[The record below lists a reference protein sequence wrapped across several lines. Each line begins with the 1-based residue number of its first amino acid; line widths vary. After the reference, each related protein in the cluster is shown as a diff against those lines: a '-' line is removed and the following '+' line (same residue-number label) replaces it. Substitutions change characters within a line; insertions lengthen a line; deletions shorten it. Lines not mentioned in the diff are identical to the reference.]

1 MAESNAGEIKLGVG
15 LSTDPLQEQAPKV
28 EKTAEKVG
36 KSIGEAV
43 DKGSTE
49 TLKKASEKIGRTAE
63 KTGTDSGRKFTGGFK
78 KSLDSSSGG
87 IIASAVKLAG
97 KLAAV
102 FAGKKIFDFG
112 KSAIE
117 AGSDLSEV
125 QNVVDSTFTRMGDKV
140 DEFARNAAAKF
151 GLSETMAKRY
161 AGTFG
166 AMGKA
171 FGFSEEKAYDMS
183 TALTGLAGDVA
194 SFYNITQDE
203 AYTKLKSVFTGE
215 TESLKDLG
223 VVMTQTALDDY
234 ALRSGIGKTVQQMTE
249 AEKVTLR
256 YGFVM
261 DQLSTA
267 SGDFSRTAD
276 GWANQVRILT
286 LQFQS
291 LKAAIGQGLIAALNP
306 VIHAVNRFMAVL
318 VKAANVFSAFM
329 QKLFGVKAAAGAMG
343 SAVSGAIDNITGGT
357 ADAINGIDGVGNAAS
372 GAAKKATKAVQQLK
386 RTLEG
391 FDQITKVKETAD
403 AAAGSSGSGGG
414 GGAGGG
420 IGGSDAGAM
429 EDFAS
434 ATEAAGES
442 MSRLDAIVERFK
454 EKLEPARKALE
465 RLREQLEKL
474 GGHLGEGLKWLYDNV
489 LVPLADWTITEVIPR
504 FFDTLANV
512 LHIFDSVLVA
522 LQPLWQWFWDNVLKP
537 VAAWTAGAFLTIWDK
552 INEVLAK
559 FGDWCD
565 KNAEKIQVAAVAIG
579 SFFAALGV
587 VKVAGII
594 AGIIGKLAAFGSTV
608 IGIISSIQ
616 SFAGGI
622 SLIVSLLGGPLVLG
636 IAAAIAA
643 GILIWKNWDKI
654 KAVGK
659 KVAESIKDSV
669 EKVRKKFADIKKKID
684 SFTSKV
690 IEKFEAIK
698 ETIKS
703 VKEFIEDLPNK
714 LTIDAAVS
722 LVKKGW
728 DKVSDFV
735 KKHTGSIVEKA
746 VNLSK
751 NGWDNVKSWIEKK
764 NFGGKVEKAIGVVRD
779 GWNSVS
785 DWISKKNMGG
795 KVEKAIGVVRDGWN
809 SVSDWISKKNMGGKV
824 DKAIGVVRNGWTSV
838 SDWITKKNFGGK
850 VDKGIGVVRSGWNSV
865 ADWITKKNFGGA
877 VNKNIGLSKT
887 WRSVASWIQDRMGG
901 AVQKT
906 IGLTKTWGS
915 VASWIWD
922 RMGGAVQKTIGL
934 TKTWHTVADWVSD
947 RIGGTVEV
955 GISLFRSGW
964 STVKGF
970 VDRFERGGSIGRNGT
985 IRYFA
990 SGGKIKG
997 STATWFDALPHYA
1010 AGTSKAHGTAF
1021 IAGENGPEI
1030 VGNVNGST
1038 EVLNKSQIAASVSSG
1053 VMRALIGGRAF
1064 NADAYIPRLIDVGN
1078 GIRQDLEP
1086 IVQLA
1091 RSAESAQASGG
1102 IAEMVQIL
1110 RQILRLLE
1118 TLDFDVKID
1127 GKSLKD
1133 HIVRLINEN
1142 TQATGVCEIIV

>member
-49 TLKKASEKIGRTAE
+49 TLKKASEKIGKTAE
-63 KTGTDSGRKFTGGFK
+63 KTGTESGRKFTGGFK
-78 KSLDSSSGG
+78 KGIDGGSGG

-112 KSAIE
+112 KAAIE

-125 QNVVDSTFTRMGDKV
+125 QNVVDSTFTSMGDKV
-140 DEFARNAAAKF
+140 DEFAQNAATKF

-234 ALRSGIGKTVQQMTE
+234 ALRSGLGKTVQQMSE

-442 MSRLDAIVERFK
+442 MSKLDAIVERFK
-454 EKLEPARKALE
+454 EKLDPARKALE

-474 GGHLGEGLKWLYDNV
+474 GGHLGEGLKWIYDNV

-512 LHIFDSVLVA
+512 LHILDGVLVA

-537 VAAWTAGAFLTIWDK
+537 VAAWTADAFIWVWDR
-552 INEVLAK
+552 INELLAK
-559 FGDWCD
+559 FADWCD
-565 KNAEKIQVAAVAIG
+565 KNPDKIR
-579 SFFAALGV
+579 
-587 VKVAGII
+587 
-594 AGIIGKLAAFGSTV
+594 
-608 IGIISSIQ
+608 
-616 SFAGGI
+616 
-622 SLIVSLLGGPLVLG
+622 
-636 IAAAIAA
+636 IAAAAIGAFIAVLS
-643 GILIWKNWDKI
+643 GSGPIILICKNWDKI
-654 KAVGK
+654 KAVGEKLWKSIKRAVADIKNKFKDIRTKLGGFVKAVKEKFEDIIEKVNEFWDGIK
-659 KVAESIKDSV
+659 KIPENVKTTISLAKSSLFDKVKKEWDSIKDKTA
-669 EKVRKKFADIKKKID
+669 EIKAKVCQFKDELKNKVIEFQAKLSTWKEGLKNKIIEFQAKLD
-684 SFTSKV
+684 TWKEALSNKVINFQAKMNTWKEALKNKVVNFQARMNTWKEALSNKVINFQARMNTWKESLSSKV
-690 IEKFEAIK
+690 INFQARMNTWK
-698 ETIKS
+698 ESLNNKIIN
-703 VKEFIEDLPNK
+703 FQAK
-714 LTIDAAVS
+714 LTTWRDS
-722 LVKKGW
+722 LN
-728 DKVSDFV
+728 DKVINFRAKLTSWTDSLSNKVISFV
-735 KKHTGSIVEKA
+735 ANITGRRADGGVY
-746 VNLSK
+746 
-751 NGWDNVKSWIEKK
+751 DN
-764 NFGGKVEKAIGVVRD
+764 
-779 GWNSVS
+779 
-785 DWISKKNMGG
+785 
-795 KVEKAIGVVRDGWN
+795 
-809 SVSDWISKKNMGGKV
+809 
-824 DKAIGVVRNGWTSV
+824 
-838 SDWITKKNFGGK
+838 
-850 VDKGIGVVRSGWNSV
+850 
-865 ADWITKKNFGGA
+865 
-877 VNKNIGLSKT
+877 KT
-887 WRSVASWIQDRMGG
+887 WKPIQR
-901 AVQKT
+901 
-906 IGLTKTWGS
+906 
-915 VASWIWD
+915 
-922 RMGGAVQKTIGL
+922 
-934 TKTWHTVADWVSD
+934 
-947 RIGGTVEV
+947 
-955 GISLFRSGW
+955 
-964 STVKGF
+964 
-970 VDRFERGGSIGRNGT
+970 
-985 IRYFA
+985 
-990 SGGKIKG
+990 
-997 STATWFDALPHYA
+997 YA
-1010 AGTSKAHGTAF
+1010 AGGSPEGGQMF
-1021 IAGENGPEI
+1021 IAREKGPELVGTLGGHTAVMNNDQI
-1030 VGNVNGST
+1030 V
-1038 EVLNKSQIAASVSSG
+1038 ASVSAGVAKAISG
-1053 VMRALIGGRAF
+1053 IKFYGENRASMTSDRYLPHLA
-1064 NADAYIPRLIDVGN
+1064 DVGN
-1078 GIRQDLEP
+1078 GIRQDLAP
-1086 IVQLA
+1086 LVQLA

-1133 HIVRLINEN
+1133 RIVKLINEN

>member
-78 KSLDSSSGG
+78 KGLDSSSGG
-87 IIASAVKLAG
+87 IISSAAKLAG

-117 AGSDLSEV
+117 AGSELAEV

-171 FGFSEEKAYDMS
+171 FGFSEEKAYEMS

-223 VVMTQTALDDY
+223 VVMTQAALDDY
-234 ALRSGIGKTVQQMTE
+234 ALRSGLGKTVQQMSE

-420 IGGSDAGAM
+420 IGGSDAGTM

-442 MSRLDAIVERFK
+442 MSKLDAIVERFK
-454 EKLEPARKALE
+454 EKLDPARKALE

-512 LHIFDSVLVA
+512 LDIFDSVLVA

-537 VAAWTAGAFLTIWDK
+537 VAEWTAGAFLTIWDK

-594 AGIIGKLAAFGSTV
+594 AGIIGKLSTFAGTV
-608 IGIISSIQ
+608 IGIISSI
-616 SFAGGI
+616 SSLGEGI

-654 KAVGK
+654 KAVGEKLWKSIKRAVADIKNKFKDIRTKLGNFVKDVKEKFQDIIEKVNEFWNGIK
-659 KVAESIKDSV
+659 KIPEKVKTTISLAKGSLFDKVKKEWDSIKDKTA
-669 EKVRKKFADIKKKID
+669 EIKAKVCQFKDELKNKVIEFQAKLSTWKEGLKNKIIEFQAKLD
-684 SFTSKV
+684 TWKENLSNKVINFQAKMNTWKEGLNNKVISFQAKMNTWKEALSNKVINFQAKMNTWKEALKNKVVNFQARMNTWKESLSNKVINFQARMNTWKESLSSKV
-690 IEKFEAIK
+690 INFQARMNTWK
-698 ETIKS
+698 ESLSSKVINFQARMNTW
-703 VKEFIEDLPNK
+703 KESLNNKIINFQAK
-714 LTIDAAVS
+714 LTTWRDS
-722 LVKKGW
+722 LN
-728 DKVSDFV
+728 DKVINFRAKLTSWTDSLSNKVISFV
-735 KKHTGSIVEKA
+735 ANITGRRADGGVY
-746 VNLSK
+746 
-751 NGWDNVKSWIEKK
+751 DN
-764 NFGGKVEKAIGVVRD
+764 
-779 GWNSVS
+779 
-785 DWISKKNMGG
+785 
-795 KVEKAIGVVRDGWN
+795 
-809 SVSDWISKKNMGGKV
+809 
-824 DKAIGVVRNGWTSV
+824 
-838 SDWITKKNFGGK
+838 
-850 VDKGIGVVRSGWNSV
+850 
-865 ADWITKKNFGGA
+865 
-877 VNKNIGLSKT
+877 KT
-887 WRSVASWIQDRMGG
+887 WKPIQ
-901 AVQKT
+901 K
-906 IGLTKTWGS
+906 
-915 VASWIWD
+915 
-922 RMGGAVQKTIGL
+922 
-934 TKTWHTVADWVSD
+934 
-947 RIGGTVEV
+947 
-955 GISLFRSGW
+955 
-964 STVKGF
+964 
-970 VDRFERGGSIGRNGT
+970 
-985 IRYFA
+985 
-990 SGGKIKG
+990 
-997 STATWFDALPHYA
+997 YA
-1010 AGTSKAHGTAF
+1010 AGGSPEGGQMF
-1021 IAGENGPEI
+1021 IAREKGPELVGTLGGHTAVMNNDQI
-1030 VGNVNGST
+1030 V
-1038 EVLNKSQIAASVSSG
+1038 ASVSAGVAKAISG
-1053 VMRALIGGRAF
+1053 IKFYGENRASMTSDRYLPHLA
-1064 NADAYIPRLIDVGN
+1064 DVGN
-1078 GIRQDLEP
+1078 GIRQDLAP
-1086 IVQLA
+1086 LVQLA

-1133 HIVRLINEN
+1133 RIVKLINEN

>member
-1 MAESNAGEIKLGVG
+1 MAAENNAGEIRLGVG
-15 LSTDPLQEQAPKV
+15 LSTDPLQEQAKSV

-49 TLKKASEKIGRTAE
+49 TLKKTSEKIGKTAE
-63 KTGTDSGRKFTGGFK
+63 KTGTDSGRKFTGGFRK
-78 KSLDSSSGG
+78 GLDSGSSG
-87 IIASAVKLAG
+87 ILSSAAKLAG
-97 KLAAV
+97 KLGAV

-112 KSAIE
+112 KAAIE
-117 AGSDLSEV
+117 AGSELAEV

-140 DEFARNAAAKF
+140 DEFAQNAATRF

-234 ALRSGIGKTVQQMTE
+234 ALRSGLGKTVQQMTE

-291 LKAAIGQGLIAALNP
+291 LKAAIGQGLIAALSP
-306 VIHAVNRFMAVL
+306 VIHALNRFMAVL
-318 VKAANVFSAFM
+318 VKAANLFSAFM

-343 SAVSGAIDNITGGT
+343 NAVSGAIDKITGGT
-357 ADAINGIDGVGNAAS
+357 GDAISGIDGVGNAAS

-403 AAAGSSGSGGG
+403 EAAGAAGGSGG

-420 IGGSDAGAM
+420 IGGADAGAM
-429 EDFAS
+429 GDFAA
-434 ATEAAGES
+434 ATETAGES

-465 RLREQLEKL
+465 RLREQLSEF
-474 GGHLGEGLKWLYDNV
+474 GGHLGDGLKWIYDNV
-489 LVPLADWTITEVIPR
+489 LVPLADWTITEAIPR
-504 FFDTLANV
+504 FFDSLAHVIDILN
-512 LHIFDSVLVA
+512 SVIVA
-522 LQPLWQWFWDNVLKP
+522 LKP
-537 VAAWTAGAFLTIWDK
+537 VWQWLWEKALKPFAKWIADLTLDQWDN
-552 INEVLAK
+552 INNGLKLFAE
-559 FGDWCD
+559 WCD
-565 KNAEKIQVAAVAIG
+565 KNKGKVKEFGDKASKAFKTIKDNIEKANKKIED
-579 SFFAALGV
+579 L
-587 VKVAGII
+587 KKKII
-594 AGIIGKLAAFGSTV
+594 D
-608 IGIISSIQ
+608 
-616 SFAGGI
+616 FAGKVKEKFEEI
-622 SLIVSLLGGPLVLG
+622 KE
-636 IAAAIAA
+636 A
-643 GILIWKNWDKI
+643 I
-654 KAVGK
+654 KAV
-659 KVAESIKDSV
+659 
-669 EKVRKKFADIKKKID
+669 
-684 SFTSKV
+684 
-690 IEKFEAIK
+690 K
-698 ETIKS
+698 EL
-703 VKEFIEDLPNK
+703 IEDLPNK
-714 LTIDAAVS
+714 LTIDAAVN

-735 KKHTGSIVEKA
+735 KKHA
-746 VNLSK
+746 
-751 NGWDNVKSWIEKK
+751 
-764 NFGGKVEKAIGVVRD
+764 GGKVEKAIDLARN
-779 GWNSVS
+779 GWDSVKS
-785 DWISKKNMGG
+785 WIEKRNLGG
-795 KVEKAIGVVRDGWN
+795 KVEKAIDLARNGWD
-809 SVSDWISKKNMGGKV
+809 SVKGWIEKRNLGGKV
-824 DKAIGVVRNGWTSV
+824 EKKIDLAKAWSTVAAWILGKMGGAVNKNIGLSKIWST
-838 SDWITKKNFGGK
+838 
-850 VDKGIGVVRSGWNSV
+850 V
-865 ADWITKKNFGGA
+865 AAWVLERMGGA

-887 WRSVASWIQDRMGG
+887 WSTVASWVYDRIGG
-901 AVQKT
+901 VVQKN
-906 IGLTKTWGS
+906 IGLSKTWGS
-915 VASWIWD
+915 VASWILD
-922 RMGGAVQKTIGL
+922 RMGGAVQKVIGL
-934 TKTWHTVADWVSD
+934 TKTWSTVASWVED
-947 RIGGTVEV
+947 RIGGTVQV

-964 STVKGF
+964 DTVKAF
-970 VDRFERGGSIGRNGT
+970 VNRFERGGAIGKNGN

-997 STATWFDALPHYA
+997 GNTTWFDALPHYA
-1010 AGTSKAHGTAF
+1010 SGTARAHGTAF

-1038 EVLNKSQIAASVSSG
+1038 EVLNKSQIAASVGAG

-1064 NADAYIPRLIDVGN
+1064 NADAYTPRLLDIGN
-1078 GIRQDLEP
+1078 GIRQDLAP

-1091 RSAESAQASGG
+1091 RSAEAAQASGSY
-1102 IAEMVQIL
+1102 AEMVQLL

-1133 HIVRLINEN
+1133 HIVKLINEN

>member
-1 MAESNAGEIKLGVG
+1 MAAENNAGEIRLGVG
-15 LSTDPLQEQAPKV
+15 LSTDPLQEQAKSV

-49 TLKKASEKIGRTAE
+49 SLKKSAEKIGRTAE
-63 KTGTDSGRKFTGGFK
+63 RTGTDSGRRFTGGFRK
-78 KSLDSSSGG
+78 GLEGGSSG
-87 IIASAVKLAG
+87 IISSVAKLAG
-97 KLAAV
+97 KLGAV

-112 KSAIE
+112 KAAIE
-117 AGSDLSEV
+117 AGSELEEV

-140 DEFARNAAAKF
+140 DEFAQNAATKF

-234 ALRSGIGKTVQQMTE
+234 ALRSGLGKTVQQMTE

-291 LKAAIGQGLIAALNP
+291 LKAAIGQGLIAALSP
-306 VIHAVNRFMAVL
+306 VIHALNRFMAVL
-318 VKAANVFSAFM
+318 VKAANLFSAFM

-343 SAVSGAIDNITGGT
+343 NAVSGAIDKITGGT
-357 ADAINGIDGVGNAAS
+357 GDAINGIDGVGNAAS

-403 AAAGSSGSGGG
+403 EAAGAAGGGGG

-420 IGGSDAGAM
+420 VGGADAGAM
-429 EDFAS
+429 EDFAT

-442 MSRLDAIVERFK
+442 MSKLDAIVERFK

-594 AGIIGKLAAFGSTV
+594 AGIIGKLAAFGSAV

-654 KAVGK
+654 KAVGE
-659 KVAESIKDSV
+659 KVAKSIKDNV
-669 EKVRKKFADIKKKID
+669 EKVRKKFADIGKKTGD
-684 SFTSKV
+684 FTGK
-690 IEKFEAIK
+690 
-698 ETIKS
+698 
-703 VKEFIEDLPNK
+703 VKEK
-714 LTIDAAVS
+714 LQD
-722 LVKKGW
+722 
-728 DKVSDFV
+728 
-735 KKHTGSIVEKA
+735 IVEKIKELWEGIK
-746 VNLSK
+746 NLPE
-751 NGWDNVKSWIEKK
+751 NVKTTINLAKGNLFDKVKK
-764 NFGGKVEKAIGVVRD
+764 EWESIKDKTAEIKAKVTQFKDDLRNKVINFQAKMNTWKDSLNNKIIPGKNEH
-779 GWNSVS
+779 
-785 DWISKKNMGG
+785 
-795 KVEKAIGVVRDGWN
+795 
-809 SVSDWISKKNMGGKV
+809 
-824 DKAIGVVRNGWTSV
+824 
-838 SDWITKKNFGGK
+838 
-850 VDKGIGVVRSGWNSV
+850 
-865 ADWITKKNFGGA
+865 
-877 VNKNIGLSKT
+877 L
-887 WRSVASWIQDRMGG
+887 
-901 AVQKT
+901 
-906 IGLTKTWGS
+906 
-915 VASWIWD
+915 
-922 RMGGAVQKTIGL
+922 
-934 TKTWHTVADWVSD
+934 
-947 RIGGTVEV
+947 
-955 GISLFRSGW
+955 
-964 STVKGF
+964 
-970 VDRFERGGSIGRNGT
+970 ER
-985 IRYFA
+985 
-990 SGGKIKG
+990 
-997 STATWFDALPHYA
+997 
-1010 AGTSKAHGTAF
+1010 
-1021 IAGENGPEI
+1021 
-1030 VGNVNGST
+1030 
-1038 EVLNKSQIAASVSSG
+1038 
-1053 VMRALIGGRAF
+1053 
-1064 NADAYIPRLIDVGN
+1064 
-1078 GIRQDLEP
+1078 
-1086 IVQLA
+1086 
-1091 RSAESAQASGG
+1091 
-1102 IAEMVQIL
+1102 
-1110 RQILRLLE
+1110 
-1118 TLDFDVKID
+1118 
-1127 GKSLKD
+1127 
-1133 HIVRLINEN
+1133 
-1142 TQATGVCEIIV
+1142 

>member
-49 TLKKASEKIGRTAE
+49 TLKKASEKIGKTAE
-63 KTGTDSGRKFTGGFK
+63 KTGTESGRKFTGGFK
-78 KSLDSSSGG
+78 KGIDGGSGG

-223 VVMTQTALDDY
+223 VVMTQAALDDY
-234 ALRSGIGKTVQQMTE
+234 ALRSGLGKTVQQMSE

-403 AAAGSSGSGGG
+403 AAAGSAGSGGG
-414 GGAGGG
+414 GGAGGAGGG

-442 MSRLDAIVERFK
+442 MSKLDALVDRFK
-454 EKLEPARKALE
+454 EKLDPARKALE
-465 RLREQLEKL
+465 RLRGQLEKL

-537 VAAWTAGAFLTIWDK
+537 VAEWTAGAFLTIWDK

-579 SFFAALGV
+579 SFFASLGI

-594 AGIIGKLAAFGSTV
+594 AGIIGKLSAFAGTV
-608 IGIISSIQ
+608 IEVISSI
-616 SFAGGI
+616 SSLGEGI
-622 SLIVSLLGGPLVLG
+622 SLVVSLLGGPLVLG

-654 KAVGK
+654 KAVGEKLWKSIKRAVADIKNKFKDIRTKLGGFVKAVKEKFEDIIEKVNEFWNGIK
-659 KVAESIKDSV
+659 KIPENVKTTISLAKSSLFDKVKKEWDSIKDKTA
-669 EKVRKKFADIKKKID
+669 EIKAKVCQFKDELKNKVIEFQAKLSTWKEGLKNKVIEFQAKLNTWKEALSNKVINFQAKMNTWKEALKNKVVNFQARMNTWKE
-684 SFTSKV
+684 SLSSKV
-690 IEKFEAIK
+690 INFQARMNTWK
-698 ETIKS
+698 ESLNNKIIN
-703 VKEFIEDLPNK
+703 FQAK
-714 LTIDAAVS
+714 LTTWRDS
-722 LVKKGW
+722 LN
-728 DKVSDFV
+728 DKVINFRAKLTSWTDSLSNKVISFV
-735 KKHTGSIVEKA
+735 ANITGRRADGGVY
-746 VNLSK
+746 
-751 NGWDNVKSWIEKK
+751 DN
-764 NFGGKVEKAIGVVRD
+764 
-779 GWNSVS
+779 
-785 DWISKKNMGG
+785 
-795 KVEKAIGVVRDGWN
+795 
-809 SVSDWISKKNMGGKV
+809 
-824 DKAIGVVRNGWTSV
+824 
-838 SDWITKKNFGGK
+838 
-850 VDKGIGVVRSGWNSV
+850 
-865 ADWITKKNFGGA
+865 
-877 VNKNIGLSKT
+877 KT
-887 WRSVASWIQDRMGG
+887 WKPIQ
-901 AVQKT
+901 K
-906 IGLTKTWGS
+906 
-915 VASWIWD
+915 
-922 RMGGAVQKTIGL
+922 
-934 TKTWHTVADWVSD
+934 
-947 RIGGTVEV
+947 
-955 GISLFRSGW
+955 
-964 STVKGF
+964 
-970 VDRFERGGSIGRNGT
+970 
-985 IRYFA
+985 
-990 SGGKIKG
+990 
-997 STATWFDALPHYA
+997 YA
-1010 AGTSKAHGTAF
+1010 AGGSPEGGQMF
-1021 IAGENGPEI
+1021 IAREKGPELVGTLGGHTAVMNNDQI
-1030 VGNVNGST
+1030 V
-1038 EVLNKSQIAASVSSG
+1038 ASVSAGVAKAISG
-1053 VMRALIGGRAF
+1053 IKFYGEKRASWTSDRYLPHLA
-1064 NADAYIPRLIDVGN
+1064 DVGN
-1078 GIRQDLEP
+1078 GIRQDLAP
-1086 IVQLA
+1086 LVQLA